1 MTREEALQRVEGYLT
16 DCLPMEASDEIEAI
30 MKALRQD
37 KDYLQEITSSI
48 FEEYMKVT
56 IGDSH
61 ETN

>member
-16 DCLPMEASDEIEAI
+16 SYLDMEDSDEIEAI

-37 KDYLQEITSSI
+37 KDYFQENASSI
-48 FEEYMKVT
+48 FDEYMKVT
-56 IGDSH
+56 IGDPH